1 MLLLSDF
8 GPYRPNQ
15 FGREK
20 GMIHC
25 GHYRRDRA
33 TVDSERQ
40 FNWLGVVGLPLD
52 SGGAAALQ
60 QST

>member
-1 MLLLSDF
+1 M
-8 GPYRPNQ
+8 
-15 FGREK
+15 
-20 GMIHC
+20 MHC

-40 FNWLGVVGLPLD
+40 FNWPGVVGLPLD
-52 SGGAAALQ
+52 SGGAAALH